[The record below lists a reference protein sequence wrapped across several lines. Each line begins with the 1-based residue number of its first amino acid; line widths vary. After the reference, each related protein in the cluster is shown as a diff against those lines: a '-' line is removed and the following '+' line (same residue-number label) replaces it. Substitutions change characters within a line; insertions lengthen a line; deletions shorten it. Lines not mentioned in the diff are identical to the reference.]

1 MNLCVSHTAGVTSVA
16 ELLILPAGASL
27 TLLAG
32 PASGRVERLALVEDP
47 ARVEGEPAGTLAIL
61 TAAAS
66 RGVDGY
72 VLDVTLRRAV
82 AAGLAGVV
90 LVGPLPLA
98 ATAGT
103 IAGRGSLAVLGAPAD
118 ADLAALTA
126 GIARELAGVEEGA
139 LLRASDAQR
148 AIEAAEEAGAGV
160 DELLEAARAAGGV
173 ALRLGPADG
182 PGVPVAVDGR
192 VEARL
197 VGGDPAAAVTALV
210 TWLAAGAAGRVLTAA
225 RRGEE
230 APRRSRAALLAELL
244 LARSAPGDE
253 RLDRARAAGVA
264 IDGWHV
270 AARVE
275 SRGRSAVTQGD
286 PVSEH
291 ALDESLHRLAL
302 QAARAAGG
310 AWQAAT
316 VESAL
321 VLVCSDRS
329 QGAALRRDRVDG
341 ALRHVLGRIE
351 SAFPP
356 LQLAC
361 GVGGAHEGLAGLRA
375 SAAEAR
381 AALASRRAGGGRSP
395 IQRFDELGAHRL
407 VADVLASEQARTA
420 IADLLAPLDRLGG
433 RRAETA
439 VQTLAAYLD
448 EQGSVV
454 RTAAVLGVHRNA
466 VSQRM
471 GRVATALDVDLGDP
485 ETRLALQIACRA
497 RRLGS
502 PT

>member
-1 MNLCVSHTAGVTSVA
+1 
-16 ELLILPAGASL
+16 
-27 TLLAG
+27 
-32 PASGRVERLALVEDP
+32 
-47 ARVEGEPAGTLAIL
+47 
-61 TAAAS
+61 
-66 RGVDGY
+66 
-72 VLDVTLRRAV
+72 
-82 AAGLAGVV
+82 
-90 LVGPLPLA
+90 
-98 ATAGT
+98 
-103 IAGRGSLAVLGAPAD
+103 
-118 ADLAALTA
+118 
-126 GIARELAGVEEGA
+126 
-139 LLRASDAQR
+139 
-148 AIEAAEEAGAGV
+148 
-160 DELLEAARAAGGV
+160 
-173 ALRLGPADG
+173 
-182 PGVPVAVDGR
+182 
-192 VEARL
+192 
-197 VGGDPAAAVTALV
+197 
-210 TWLAAGAAGRVLTAA
+210 VLTAA

-244 LARSAPGDE
+244 LARSAPGEE

-275 SRGRSAVTQGD
+275 SRGRSAVTQAD

-291 ALDESLHRLAL
+291 ALDETLHRLAL

-310 AWQAAT
+310 AWQATT

-321 VLVCSDRS
+321 VLVCSDRAH
-329 QGAALRRDRVDG
+329 GPALRRERVDA

-351 SAFPP
+351 TAFPP

-381 AALASRRAGGGRSP
+381 AALASRRTSGRGP

-407 VADVLASEQARTA
+407 VAEVLTSEQARTA

-454 RTAAVLGVHRNA
+454 RTAAALGVHRNA
-466 VSQRM
+466 VTQRM
-471 GRVATALDVDLGDP
+471 GRIATALDVDLGDP